1 MKERSVEV
9 SQGEHGQCV
18 CFGRLTSESVGC
30 SRAGLG
36 RDLNLGPLAGPKIA
50 TELERVRGEDGTTA
64 QLCVQS
70 PLKDLSHEFPTA
82 KGN

>member
-36 RDLNLGPLAGPKIA
+36 RDLNLRPLAGLKIA
-50 TELERVRGEDGTTA
+50 TELERVRGEEGTTVYI
-64 QLCVQS
+64 L
-70 PLKDLSHEFPTA
+70 P
-82 KGN
+82 

>member
-36 RDLNLGPLAGPKIA
+36 RDLNLRPLAGFKIA
-50 TELERVRGEDGTTA
+50 TELEKVRGKKA
-64 QLCVQS
+64 QLCT